1 MTKKFDVIVV
11 GAGPAGSAAA
21 LTAAKDGASVALL
34 ERGMYPGAKN
44 CSGAGLYDTEM
55 LERVFPG
62 FAQDAPIERYI
73 SRKMLG
79 FITPNQLF
87 SMAYQDDRKTDFP
100 YAGYTVL
107 RPQLDRYLAERAV
120 QGGATLLTETVVT
133 DVVEKNGRVQGVICN
148 GNETLA
154 GDVVIACDGVNSFLG
169 KKMGMVK
176 PFQPAKMSLGVK
188 EVIRLPRSV
197 LEDRFLLKGNEG
209 VAFELVGSAS
219 QNVNGGGFLYT
230 NKDSVSIGLVAQVED
245 LRNKGYRPYEMLE
258 EFKQHPVIE
267 PMLRGGVVQE
277 YGAHLI
283 PEGGFDCL
291 AQLSRNGMLI
301 CGDAAG
307 FVLVTGYLL
316 LGINFAIESGALAGK
331 TAAAAVRKGDCSAAS
346 LRAYEQKLTDCGML
360 ETFRHFRK
368 APENAVNNPNLQN
381 LYPEVICTL
390 MRHLYDV
397 GTKPIPKVSKVLL
410 HSLQEENLKIG
421 GLLKD
426 VKKIGGALLW

>member
-21 LTAAKDGASVALL
+21 LTAAKGGASVALL
-34 ERGMYPGAKN
+34 ERGLYPGAKN
-44 CSGAGLYDTEM
+44 LSGAGLYDTEM
-55 LERVFPG
+55 LEKVFPG
-62 FAQDAPIERYI
+62 FEREAPIERYV

-87 SMAYQDDRKTDFP
+87 SVAYQDDKKTVPP

-120 QGGATLLTETVVT
+120 RGGATLLTETVVT
-133 DVVEKNGRVQGVICN
+133 DVLEENGQVRGVICN
-148 GNETLA
+148 GEEVLA

-176 PFQPAKMSLGVK
+176 PFQPSQMSLGVK

-230 NKDSVSIGLVAQVED
+230 NKDSISIGLVAQVAD
-245 LRNKGYRPYEMLE
+245 LREKGYRPYEMLE
-258 EFKQHPVIE
+258 EFKQHPAIE

-307 FVLVTGYLL
+307 FVLVIGYLL
-316 LGINFAIESGALAGK
+316 LGINFAVESGALAGK
-331 TAAAAVRKGDCSAAS
+331 TAAEAVQKGDFSAAF
-346 LRAYEQKLTDCGML
+346 LRMYEQELANCGML

-368 APENAVNNPNLQN
+368 APENAINNANLQN
-381 LYPEVICTL
+381 RYPEVICTL
-390 MRHLYDV
+390 MNQLYDV
-397 GTKPIPKVSKVLL
+397 GNKPIPKVSKVVI
-410 HSLQEENLKIG
+410 HSLREENLKIG